1 MGHTRREDLLDI
13 ADVLEEVRALPGVL
27 ERSPGVFYLG
37 RSPFLHFH
45 TKAGARW
52 ADARD
57 GREWGEEMPLPFGS
71 PRRAKATFV
80 AEVRRRYGACTNRV
94 GNPGEA
100 GRSRRGRRT
109 LAGR

>member
-1 MGHTRREDLLDI
+1 MLHTRREDLLDI

-27 ERSPGVFYLG
+27 ERSPGVFYFG

-57 GREWGEEMPLPFGS
+57 GRE
-71 PRRAKATFV
+71 
-80 AEVRRRYGACTNRV
+80 
-94 GNPGEA
+94 
-100 GRSRRGRRT
+100 
-109 LAGR
+109 